1 MAEYELI
8 TEGGY
13 PLDEC
18 MSALQKEI
26 RRGHEKEALYWAIEL
41 NSKFPN
47 VCWKRLVTIVTEDIG
62 AANPQLVNTVANLY
76 QVVMNL
82 RKESKTHDYDLC
94 ILSYAVL
101 AMARSPKS
109 READDAVNEVL
120 RDRRIGEF
128 VLEVPDY
135 AIDKHT
141 SRGKKLGRDVRF
153 FWSEGAKLS
162 NEAYP
167 SKYKGW
173 DDQYGDG
180 YYDQT
185 GKRANFK
192 PGKRSSNPQTTL
204 FDKEPLFAPAGD
216 EQLGDDDRCKECNRR
231 ISYGHTISC
240 SRYGEED

>member
-1 MAEYELI
+1 MPEYELI

-13 PLDEC
+13 RLDEC

-41 NSKFPN
+41 NSNFPN

-62 AANPQLVNTVANLY
+62 AANPMLVNTISNLY
-76 QVVMNL
+76 MVVMNL

-120 RDRRIGEF
+120 RDRRTGKF
-128 VLEVPDY
+128 VLDVPDY

-141 SRGKKLGRDVRF
+141 AKGKSLGRGVKF
-153 FWSEGAKLS
+153 FWSEGAKLE
-162 NEAYP
+162 NEAFP

-173 DDQYGDG
+173 DYEDGDG
-180 YYDQT
+180 YHDGS
-185 GKRANFK
+185 GKRAEFK
-192 PGKRSSNPQTTL
+192 PQRRSNNPQQSL
-204 FDKEPLFAPAGD
+204 FDRPPFSEGND
-216 EQLGDDDRCKECNRR
+216 G
-231 ISYGHTISC
+231 
-240 SRYGEED
+240 